1 MSETNKPEEKR
12 EPFVAELDESL
23 PFKYDA
29 QASILT
35 STALGSAINE
45 YFKAVFADC
54 EGCKI
59 VSNQRGLSVSLVFKH
74 IPAERRDPNLHYGVE
89 LSTARKTSNQT
100 LDRIRTRD
108 FSVLHGDRYS
118 LTQDGEDII
127 KPLIIRNNSY
137 FSQNG
142 KILWGSIL
150 SEIAEPVY
158 GNSMYGMRTEQYT
171 LVSGIDIN
179 AVCSILYGKKDAE
192 GNAVVYEVSLR
203 GALNAGVPGLNS
215 TANQILILW
224 INRIN
229 CDKLQETY
237 AALGLGSVSSIIR

>member
-1 MSETNKPEEKR
+1 MSETMKQAEEKR
-12 EPFVAELDESL
+12 EPFVAELDENL

-35 STALGSAINE
+35 STALGAAINE
-45 YFKAVFADC
+45 YFRAVFADY

-59 VSNQRGLSVSLVFKH
+59 MSGPKGLSLSLCFKH
-74 IPAERRDPNLHYGVE
+74 IPAERRDPELHYGVE

-108 FSVLHGDRYS
+108 FAVQYGDRYS
-118 LTQDGEDII
+118 LTNDGEDII
-127 KPLIIRNNSY
+127 KPLLLRTC
-137 FSQNG
+137 FSPNG
-142 KILWGSIL
+142 KVNWGSII
-150 SEIAEPVY
+150 SETAEPVY
-158 GNSMYGMRTEQYT
+158 GNSMYGMRSEQFT
-171 LVSGIDIN
+171 LINGIDIN
-179 AVCSILYGKKDAE
+179 AVCSVLYGKKDAE

-203 GALNAGVPGLNS
+203 GALNGGIPGMNNA
-215 TANQILILW
+215 ANQILILW